1 MSETRRSR
9 LIPEVDFNKD
19 GIQHGFVRL
28 FHSVH
33 SSAYGFIPIPI
44 VVIRNGEGPTA
55 LFVSG
60 NHGDEY
66 EGQVAISNL
75 AKSLKPEQIKG
86 RVILL
91 PMANFPAGM
100 AGTRTSPID
109 QGNLNRSFPG
119 VPDGTVTQ
127 QIAYWIEN
135 ELLPLADLVC
145 DLHSGGSSL
154 MYLPTVLTKRAPD
167 AARFKAQMAALRA
180 FGGPVAYITGSANN
194 GTGTDNTLGGG
205 ADRAGPLWL
214 GTELGGSGTVTPAA
228 LRIVE
233 RGLRNVLVHMGILPK
248 KMRLKSEGETR
259 VVEVGGADYFIYT
272 PEAGVFEPVVELGDD
287 VKAGQL
293 AGRIHFPETP
303 WAPAVEFHFARAGLV
318 LCKRIPGRT
327 LRGDCLFHLG
337 SDVAPSSLPG

>member
-1 MSETRRSR
+1 MTEPRRSR
-9 LIPEVDFNKD
+9 LVPEVDFDRD
-19 GIQHGFVRL
+19 GVQHGFVRL

-44 VVIRNGEGPTA
+44 VVIRNGPGKTA

-75 AKSLKPEQIKG
+75 AKSLTPEQIKG

-100 AGTRTSPID
+100 AGRRTSPID
-109 QGNLNRSFPG
+109 DGNLNRSFPG
-119 VPDGTVTQ
+119 NPDGTVTQ
-127 QIAYWIEN
+127 QIAYWIEH
-135 ELLPLADLVC
+135 ELLPLADVVC

-154 MYLPTVLTKRAPD
+154 MYVPTVLTKRSPD
-167 AARFKAQMAALRA
+167 AKRFKAQLAALHA
-180 FGGPVAYITGSANN
+180 FGAPLAYITSGGS
-194 GTGTDNTLGGG
+194 GTGADHTLSGG
-205 ADRAGPLWL
+205 AERVGPITL

-233 RGLRNVLVHMGILPK
+233 RGLRNVLVHVGILPK
-248 KMRLKSEGETR
+248 RMRIKGEAVTR
-259 VVEVGGADYFIYT
+259 VVEVGGAEYFNYA
-272 PEAGVFEPVVELGDD
+272 PESGVFEPVADLGDE

-303 WAPAVEFHFARAGLV
+303 WAPSVPFHFARAGVV

-327 LRGDCLFHLG
+327 VRGDCLFHLG
-337 SDVAPSSLPG
+337 SDVDPSSLPD

>member
-1 MSETRRSR
+1 MSDKPRSR
-9 LIPEVDFNKD
+9 LICEVDFEKE
-19 GIQHGFVRL
+19 GVQHGYVRL

-33 SSAYGFIPIPI
+33 RSAYGFIPIPI
-44 VVIRNGEGPTA
+44 VVIKNGKGPTA

-66 EGQVAISNL
+66 EGQVAIANL
-75 AKSLKPEQIKG
+75 AKSLKVEQIKG

-100 AGTRTSPID
+100 AGTRTSPLD
-109 QGNLNRSFPG
+109 EGNLNRSFPG
-119 VPDGTVTQ
+119 VFDGTVTQ
-127 QIAYWIEN
+127 QIAYWIES

-154 MYLPTVLTKRAPD
+154 MYVPTVLTKRTAD
-167 AARFKAQMAALRA
+167 TARFKKQMEALRA

-205 ADRAGPLWL
+205 AERAGPLWL

-233 RGLRNVLVHMGILPK
+233 TGLRNVLVHMGILPK
-248 KMRLKSEGETR
+248 KMRIKSEGETR
-259 VVEVGGADYFIYT
+259 VVEVGGADYFIYA
-272 PEAGVFEPVVELGDD
+272 PDGGVFEPVAELGDE

-293 AGRIHFPETP
+293 AGRIHLPETP

-318 LCKRIPGRT
+318 LCKRIPGRA

-337 SDVAPSSLPG
+337 TDVDPATL

>member
-9 LIPEVDFNKD
+9 LVAEVDFNKD
-19 GIQHGFVRL
+19 GRQHGFIRL

-44 VVIRNGEGPTA
+44 VVLKNGDGPTA

-66 EGQVAISNL
+66 EGQVALCNL
-75 AKSLKPEQIKG
+75 AKSLDPAQIKG

-100 AGTRTSPID
+100 AGRRTSPID
-109 QGNLNRSFPG
+109 EGNLNRSFPG
-119 VPDGTVTQ
+119 NPDGTVTQ
-127 QIAYWIEN
+127 QIAYFIEH

-154 MYLPTVLTKRAPD
+154 MYVPTALIKRSPD
-167 AARFKAQMAALRA
+167 QTRFAKQLAALRA
-180 FGGPVAYITGSANN
+180 FGAPHAGGGN
-194 GTGTDNTLGGG
+194 GTGADHTLSGG
-205 ADRAGPLWL
+205 AERQGPLAV

-228 LRIVE
+228 LRIAE
-233 RGLRNVLVHMGILPK
+233 RGLRNLLVHLGILPEV
-248 KMRLKSEGETR
+248 MRIPVDGPGR
-259 VVEVGGADYFIYT
+259 VVEVGGADYFIYA
-272 PEAGVFEPVVELGDD
+272 PDSGVFEPVVELGED

-293 AGRIHFPETP
+293 AGRVHFPETP
-303 WAPAVEFHFARAGLV
+303 WAPPVEFRFARDGLV

-327 LRGDCLFHLG
+327 MRGDCLFHLG
-337 SDVAPSSLPG
+337 SDTTA